1 MPATSSVISMDSN
14 MMDTRQLG
22 EWHEKVGA
30 TLLKSMCVVQMKE
43 SLVEEIAVEQSSGRV
58 LVN

>member
-1 MPATSSVISMDSN
+1 MGV
-14 MMDTRQLG
+14 
-22 EWHEKVGA
+22 

-58 LVN
+58 LVNWAETVT

>member
-1 MPATSSVISMDSN
+1 

-30 TLLKSMCVVQMKE
+30 TLLKSMCVVQMKA
-43 SLVEEIAVEQSSGRV
+43 SLVEEIAVEQRSGRV